1 MCLSRFAPYENLA
14 LKLLPEN
21 EESGDGSH
29 DSSHLIRVWNNA
41 RTIQAEEGGDAE
53 LIAAA
58 VLLHDC
64 INVPKDSP
72 LRRNAS
78 SLAAQ
83 KARTVLIETLGWGE
97 TRAGVVAEAIE
108 SHSFSAGIAP
118 KTLEGRIL
126 QDADRLDAIG
136 LVGVARCFYT
146 AGRLNTLLYDPID
159 PPGVQRQ
166 MRDDWFAL
174 DHFQKKLLTLVDA
187 FQTPTGQ
194 RLAQERHGRLERF
207 YRGFLDEIGGQ

>member
-14 LKLLPEN
+14 LTLLPEN
-21 EESGDGSH
+21 EETGDGSH

-41 RTIQAEEGGDAE
+41 RTIHAEEAGDAE

-64 INVPKDSP
+64 INVPKNSP

-83 KARTVLIETLGWGE
+83 KARKVLVERLGWSE

-118 KTLEGRIL
+118 KTLEGRFFKMRIAWTL
-126 QDADRLDAIG
+126 SAWWGSPVAFTLP
-136 LVGVARCFYT
+136 VG
-146 AGRLNTLLYDPID
+146 
-159 PPGVQRQ
+159 
-166 MRDDWFAL
+166 
-174 DHFQKKLLTLVDA
+174 
-187 FQTPTGQ
+187 
-194 RLAQERHGRLERF
+194 
-207 YRGFLDEIGGQ
+207 